1 MMYEPYFKN
10 YFHHQ
15 LDFRGHTG
23 LLGIG
28 KFLPIMKVKWEHVT
42 NAKSD
47 CHGRIPF
54 SYTDRHIT
62 LFHTF
67 EIAFRIENSHQ

>member
-1 MMYEPYFKN
+1 MMYQQYFRN
-10 YFHHQ
+10 YFYRQ

-28 KFLPIMKVKWEHVT
+28 KFLPIMKVKWERVT
-42 NAKSD
+42 NGSLFP
-47 CHGRIPF
+47 ILT
-54 SYTDRHIT
+54 SNIT

-67 EIAFRIENSHQ
+67 EIAFRIEHSH